1 MKNDYSHF
9 YNKGVNGRPI
19 FFVESDYLM
28 LLDLMNKYCLRYHI
42 TMIAYCMIP
51 NHYHFLLRQNN
62 TATDSRFVQTLFN
75 TFVQKMNRIYKR
87 QGTLFKGS
95 AKSCAVD
102 KKEYLYHLCR
112 YIHANPVKHNLVKDP
127 LDWAYS
133 NYHEYLHIRDGSLYD
148 ESFFNGIFDTP
159 NEYKQWVDEYIES
172 IMDVNAEN
180 KIINKRLYFE

>member
-1 MKNDYSHF
+1 
-9 YNKGVNGRPI
+9 
-19 FFVESDYLM
+19 
-28 LLDLMNKYCLRYHI
+28 
-42 TMIAYCMIP
+42 MIP